1 MRNNKVKKSRYIIT
15 INNLN
20 STITIRNLFKNTITT
35 NKLPSII
42 MLNKLFSIHIIIIML
57 RNKKQKNIIE
67 AMNNFCKLMKK
78 LESIMKS
85 ITTIH
90 IKLLQLKKR
99 NLINILTNTFTFKNI
114 ITLIMLKLR
123 NQNTKSII
131 INNRHNQK

>member
-1 MRNNKVKKSRYIIT
+1 MRNSKVKKSRSIIT

-42 MLNKLFSIHIIIIML
+42 MLNKLFSIHITIIML
-57 RNKKQKNIIE
+57 RNKKQKNFIE

>member
-1 MRNNKVKKSRYIIT
+1 MRNSKVKKSRSIIT

-42 MLNKLFSIHIIIIML
+42 MLNKLFSIHITIIML

>member
-42 MLNKLFSIHIIIIML
+42 MLNKLFSIHITIIML

-67 AMNNFCKLMKK
+67 AMNNFCKL
-78 LESIMKS
+78 ESIMKS
-85 ITTIH
+85 ITIIH